1 MKPSSLRVNIS
12 AVLAFAT
19 ALLVA
24 FPLSSQMS
32 SQTVTTAVGGDRGDG
47 GPATKASLDLPGYI
61 AQDSSGNLYVS
72 EPFGQR
78 IRKIT
83 PGGVISTYAGTG
95 IAGYNGDNIA
105 ATTAQLNFPTGL
117 AFDPGGN
124 LILADGVNN
133 RVRKID
139 PAGIITTIAGTGAA
153 GYTGDGG
160 PAISATFNQPFAIT
174 YDVPGNLYITD
185 IGNCVVRVVNTLS
198 IINTYAGNGV
208 CGYGGDNGPAISANL
223 NFPRGLVTDSHGNL
237 FIADTDNFRVRVV
250 AAISKKIT
258 TFAGNGVNG
267 FSGDGGPA
275 TSAEIGAPRGL
286 TFRNNTLYIGRA
298 GKNRVRTVPLST
310 RIINTYAG
318 SNFGYDG
325 DGHAL
330 LSSQFAGMNGIMFDL
345 SGSLVVVDGGNG
357 RVRKASGGV
366 MKTIAGGYIGDT
378 KPANLAS
385 LALPEA
391 IASDKSGNYYIVE
404 SDGNRVRKVSAT
416 GTITTI
422 AGTGVSGYSG
432 DGGPGTAAQLW
443 FPSGVAVDSFGNVFV
458 ADQFGFVIREIDTLG
473 NINTF
478 SADPSFG
485 GLTTMVVDS
494 ANNLYAADAGVCVIW
509 KITPAAVVTAV
520 AGVDGICGYNSDN
533 IAATTA
539 YLNTPFGVALD
550 IRGNLYIADSTNN
563 RIRRVATNGII
574 TTIVGDGNCGFSG
587 DGGSG
592 TSAEI
597 CFPEAVV
604 VTGTGAVY
612 LADTVNLRI
621 RKLAGGIINTY
632 AGTGIAGFNGDGA
645 ALSVNFDDPVALTLN
660 SAGALLTIDDVTE
673 RVRKIK

>member
-1 MKPSSLRVNIS
+1 MKPSSLRVKIS

-24 FPLSSQMS
+24 FPLSSQ
-32 SQTVTTAVGGDRGDG
+32 TVTTVVGGDRGDG
-47 GPATKASLDLPGYI
+47 GPATKASLDFPGYV

-72 EPFGQR
+72 EPYGQR

-83 PGGVISTYAGTG
+83 PGGIISTYAGTG
-95 IAGYNGDNIA
+95 IAGYNGDNIT
-105 ATTAQLNFPTGL
+105 ATTAQLYFPTGL
-117 AFDPGGN
+117 VFDSNGD
-124 LILADGVNN
+124 LILADGGNN

-139 PAGIITTIAGTGAA
+139 HSGIITTIAGTGVA

-160 PAISATFNQPFAIT
+160 PAISATFNQPFVVT

-185 IGNCVVRVVNTLS
+185 IGNCVVRFVNTS
-198 IINTYAGNGV
+198 GIINTYAGNGV
-208 CGYGGDNGPAISANL
+208 CGYGGDNGPATSANL
-223 NFPRGLVTDSHGNL
+223 NFPRGIVTDSHGNL
-237 FIADTDNFRVRVV
+237 YISDTDNFRVRMV

-258 TFAGNGVNG
+258 TFAGNGVDG

-275 TSAEIGAPRGL
+275 TSAEIGAPRAL
-286 TFRNNTLYIGRA
+286 AFRNNTLYIGRA
-298 GKNRVRTVPLST
+298 GKQRVRTVPLST

-325 DGHAL
+325 DGLPL
-330 LSSQFAGMNGIMFDL
+330 LSSQFAGMNGITFDL
-345 SGSLVVVDGGNG
+345 SGVLLVVDGGNG
-357 RVRKASGGV
+357 RVRKAAGGV
-366 MKTIAGGYIGDT
+366 MKTVAGGYIGDT

-385 LALPEA
+385 LVFPEA
-391 IASDKSGNYYIVE
+391 IAFDKSGNYYIVE
-404 SDGNRVRKVSAT
+404 SDGNRVRKVSGT

-443 FPSGVAVDSFGNVFV
+443 FPVGVAVDSSGNVFV

-478 SADPSFG
+478 SADANFG
-485 GLTTMVVDS
+485 GIETMVVDS
-494 ANNLYAADAGVCVIW
+494 ANNLYAADTGACVIW

-520 AGVDGICGYNSDN
+520 AGVDGTCGYNGDN
-533 IAATTA
+533 ISATTA
-539 YLNTPFGVALD
+539 YLNNPFGVALD
-550 IRGNLYIADSTNN
+550 ARGNLYIADSNSN
-563 RIRRVATNGII
+563 RIRRVATNGMI
-574 TTIVGDGNCGFSG
+574 TTVVGDGTCGFSG
-587 DGGSG
+587 DGGLG
-592 TSAEI
+592 TSAEV
-597 CFPEAVV
+597 CFPEAVA

-612 LADTVNLRI
+612 LADTINLRI
-621 RKLAGGIINTY
+621 RKLAGGTINTY
-632 AGTGIAGFNGDGA
+632 AGTGISGFNGDGA

-660 SAGALLTIDDVTE
+660 STGTLFMVDDVTE

>member
-1 MKPSSLRVNIS
+1 MKPSRLRQKIS

-24 FPLSSQMS
+24 FPLSSQ
-32 SQTVTTAVGGDRGDG
+32 TVTTVVGGDRGDG
-47 GPATKASLDLPGYI
+47 GSATKASLDFPGYI
-61 AQDSSGNLYVS
+61 AADSSQNLYVS
-72 EPFGQR
+72 EPSGQR

-83 PGGVISTYAGTG
+83 LGGAISTYAGTG
-95 IAGYNGDNIA
+95 ISGYNGDNIA
-105 ATTAQLNFPTGL
+105 ATTAQLSFPTGL
-117 AFDPGGN
+117 VFDSAGN
-124 LILADGVNN
+124 LIIADGVNN

-139 PAGIITTIAGTGAA
+139 HSGIITTIAGTGGA

-160 PAISATFNQPFAIT
+160 PAISATFNQPFGVT
-174 YDVPGNLYITD
+174 YDAPGNLYITD
-185 IGNCVVRVVNTLS
+185 IGNCVVRVVNTS
-198 IINTYAGNGV
+198 GIINTYAGNGV
-208 CGYGGDNGPAISANL
+208 CGYGGDNGPATSANL

-237 FIADTDNFRVRVV
+237 YIADTDNFRVRMVN
-250 AAISKKIT
+250 AGGKIT

-286 TFRNNTLYIGRA
+286 AFHHNTLYIGRA

-310 RIINTYAG
+310 RIINTYVG

-325 DGHAL
+325 DGHPL
-330 LSSQFAGMNGIMFDL
+330 LASQFAGMNGIMFDL
-345 SGSLVVVDGGNG
+345 SGALLVVDGGNG
-357 RVRKASGGV
+357 RVRKATGGG

-385 LALPEA
+385 LVFPEA
-391 IASDKSGNYYIVE
+391 ITFDKSGNYYIVE
-404 SDGNRVRKVSAT
+404 SDGNRVRKVSRT

-443 FPSGVAVDSFGNVFV
+443 YPLGVAVDSSGNIFV

-485 GLTTMVVDS
+485 GIETMVVDS
-494 ANNLYAADAGVCVIW
+494 SSNLYTADTGACVIW

-520 AGVDGICGYNSDN
+520 AGVDGTCGYNGDN
-533 IAATTA
+533 ISATTA
-539 YLNTPFGVALD
+539 YLNTPYGVALD
-550 IRGNLYIADSTNN
+550 TRGNLYIADSTNN
-563 RIRRVATNGII
+563 RIRRVATSGII

-587 DGGSG
+587 DGGLG

-604 VTGTGAVY
+604 ATGTGSVY
-612 LADTVNLRI
+612 IADTVNLRI
-621 RKLAGGIINTY
+621 RKLAGGTINTY
-632 AGTGIAGFNGDGA
+632 AGTGIPGFNGDGA
-645 ALSVNFDDPVALTLN
+645 ALSVNFDDPVALTL
-660 SAGALLTIDDVTE
+660 SSGALFVVDDVTE
-673 RVRKIK
+673 RVRRIK